1 MNKNTWNEAEH
12 HGLEEREYER
22 HDGVAMFS
30 NSISPPSFQI
40 PAVLIHYDH
49 KRTCTGTSVTP
60 AQSKSEMNCE
70 RIRESMV
77 GSILRI

>member
-12 HGLEEREYER
+12 HGLEEWEYEQ
-22 HDGVAMFS
+22 HDGIAMFS
-30 NSISPPSFQI
+30 NSISLWSFLI

-49 KRTCTGTSVTP
+49 EQTCTGTSATP

-77 GSILRI
+77 GSFLRI